1 MEVFPIKSF
10 FYIREVQQT
19 TIVKVYYKW
28 EIKLAKTHNGEY
40 YGSAVSTYNDHTK
53 IGWESLGEIDES
65 QAIEVMKEK
74 CNRLSK

>member
-1 MEVFPIKSF
+1 MDVFPIKSF

-19 TIVKVYYKW
+19 MLVKVDYKW
-28 EIKLAKTHNGEY
+28 EIKLAKTDNDNY

-53 IGWESLGEIDES
+53 IGWDSLGEIDES
-65 QAIEVMKEK
+65 QAIEIMKEK